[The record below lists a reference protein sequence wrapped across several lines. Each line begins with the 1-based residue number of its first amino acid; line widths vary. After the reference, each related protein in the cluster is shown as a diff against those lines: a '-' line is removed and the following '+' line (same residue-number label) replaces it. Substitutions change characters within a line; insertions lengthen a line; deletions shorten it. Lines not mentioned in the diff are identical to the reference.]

1 MDKDERFM
9 LEALAEAQK
18 AMDAGEVPVGAVLVE
33 DEKIIARGYN
43 TPVSLN
49 DPTAHAEIIAIRKAC
64 RKKQNYRLTGC
75 DLYVTLE
82 PCAMCIGAAVQARI
96 RRLVYGAHDPKSGAI
111 QSMMEFPFGR
121 MNHRMEIR
129 GGVLADECGKILRAF
144 FEKKR

>member
-1 MDKDERFM
+1 M

-82 PCAMCIGAAVQARI
+82 PCAMCIGAAVQTRI
-96 RRLVYGAHDPKSGAI
+96 RRLVYGAHDPKSGAVK
-111 QSMMEFPFGR
+111 SMMEFPFGR
-121 MNHRMEIR
+121 MNHSMEIR
-129 GGVLADECGKILRAF
+129 DGVLADECGKILRVF